1 MRLARGPWILLG
13 ALSVI
18 VAVLLVVLGVGV
30 SLSVS
35 LADISPVFFG
45 LGLAFFSL
53 AIDEGL
59 GPIARIAFAVVAF
72 AVGFGAWA
80 FIIGPSGPLA
90 LLGGP

>member
-1 MRLARGPWILLG
+1 MARGPWILLG

-18 VAVLLVVLGVGV
+18 VAVLLVVVGVGV
-30 SLSVS
+30 SISVF
-35 LADISPVFFG
+35 LADVSPVFFG

-59 GPIARIAFAVVAF
+59 GPVARVAFAVVAF

-80 FIIGPSGPLA
+80 FVIGPSGPLA